1 MDDVVS
7 KVIGLVLSAVAGVI
21 GFFLKRTINRVDLNE
36 RAIAEFRENF
46 ARRVELEKI
55 EASSSA
61 AITKMEARMNERLD
75 GIDTELKAV
84 RTQYITK
91 DEFVQQIAKLSAQN
105 DRIYDMLFDL
115 ARKGGSGGK

>member
-46 ARRVELEKI
+46 AGRVELEKI

-115 ARKGGSGGK
+115 ARKGGGSRT